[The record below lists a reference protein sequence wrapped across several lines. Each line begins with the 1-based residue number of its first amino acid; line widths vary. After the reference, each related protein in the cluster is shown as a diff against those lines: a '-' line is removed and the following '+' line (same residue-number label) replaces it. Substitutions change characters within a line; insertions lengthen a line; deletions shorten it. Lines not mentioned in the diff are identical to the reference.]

1 MRRTDKGFRA
11 AGARKAV
18 DPENGQIGFGFHS
31 VGDFEVAHWA
41 KTQGNR
47 RHRTEFQEITSTDAS
62 AAQHF
67 VLGFLWVEHGYILL
81 LVSVVFKTGPWQKTH
96 PHGRLLFLPY
106 LFHTEAFSGM
116 SVNRMIAVS
125 L

>member
-1 MRRTDKGFRA
+1 MPLRR
-11 AGARKAV
+11 
-18 DPENGQIGFGFHS
+18 S
-31 VGDFEVAHWA
+31 
-41 KTQGNR
+41 
-47 RHRTEFQEITSTDAS
+47 
-62 AAQHF
+62 HF

-81 LVSVVFKTGPWQKTH
+81 LVSVVFKTGPWQRHIRTDGFFFCH
-96 PHGRLLFLPY
+96 Y